1 MFAFVLVLESKKCFV
16 TGIIPAAVS
25 AKFAAKTAKISKV
38 SNKIGLNFKV
48 RIGII
53 LTSLFEFESL
63 LKFLT
68 FVYSIISSCSGKKG
82 ANFKNG

>member
-16 TGIIPAAVS
+16 TGIIPATVS